1 MGNLHSTTADK
12 APFYPLT
19 SVQQVIWL
27 DQMLV
32 PESPCYSLGAILEID
47 GTFDHGILESVFNEI
62 ANANDTLRLVVC
74 YEAGDVRQQVLPSVK
89 IALDYVD
96 FSSREDTREAARK
109 HMQAC
114 FDTPLKLNGELLWK
128 VRLVRE
134 SDERVYLMHW
144 YHHIIIDG
152 TSVSLICQDVADL
165 YNRRMQGDAT
175 PLASGLSYLEFLNED
190 QEYLASLRYER
201 DARYWRHRFTV
212 APPPLFAPSD
222 RRHALTTPSNGK
234 VLLTIERSRYE
245 ALNMLGREFG
255 CTITHV
261 MVAVMAL
268 YFARVRGV
276 GEIVIGVPVHNRASA
291 RKKRA
296 LGAFASVIPLGIPV
310 DRYVSFASL
319 MTSVAREMQRCYRH
333 QRFPIADINRL
344 LNLIQSGRHQAFD
357 VIFSLEAF
365 TTDIYFENT
374 KLSVDAIRHRF
385 EQTPLAVHL
394 QDYHAGAHV
403 SMEFNYDSTRLD
415 QSEMENIR
423 RHIELL
429 ITSVLTE
436 GSSCRVGRL
445 SWLTDEER
453 HRVLY
458 DLNATAVEHPK
469 GRFLHTLFEQH
480 AEVRP
485 QAIAVMEGGIEL
497 SYQALNRRANRLA
510 RFLRTQGVVPDS
522 LIAICMERS
531 TAMIV
536 SLLAILK
543 AGGAYLPLD
552 PAYPRERLAFMAEA
566 SHALA
571 VLVDAAGQEALS
583 AVASSVT
590 RVNVQDDAALWKR
603 FPEENLHPLELGLTP
618 KHLAY
623 VIYTSGSTGRP
634 KGVMIEHRNL
644 NSLITEMAVFGVR
657 PGDRILQFAS
667 MSFDASVGDLV
678 MSLGCGGCLCLADRE
693 AIVSGKALLGILHRQ
708 RINCMFLPP
717 SAMTLCDPARLPD
730 SVRTIITGGE
740 VLPIQTAR
748 NWAGRIRLFNAY
760 GPTENTMLSTF
771 HVCQAMAVGPV
782 PIGRPTANTRIYI
795 LDQDMQPVPV
805 GVEGELYIGGDGVA
819 RGYLGQPELTTERF
833 LEDPFH
839 GDGEG
844 RMYKTGDLGRWREDG
859 IIEFLGRNDQQVKIR
874 GFRIELGEIESV
886 LGEEAGVQ
894 EVVVIVRDEG
904 DTGAQLVAYYTGAA
918 SPAAEALR
926 ERAKSRLPGYMVPSA
941 YVHLESLPLM
951 PSGKL
956 DRQRLPAPGDGNRA
970 FGMLSYEPPQG
981 AVEELL
987 SRIWNELLKV
997 ERIGRRDNFFELGGH
1012 SLLAMQ
1018 LISRLRQEGL
1028 HVEIGTLYNA
1038 PTLAE
1043 VAGNSLRMKEVLL

>member
-1 MGNLHSTTADK
+1 MGNFYSTTADK
-12 APFYPLT
+12 ARSYPLT

-32 PESPCYSLGAILEID
+32 PESPCYSLGVILEIG
-47 GTFDHGILESVFNEI
+47 GTFDQEILESVFNEV
-62 ANANDTLRLVVC
+62 ANANDALRLVVC
-74 YEAGDVRQQVLPSVK
+74 YQAGEVRQQLLPSVK
-89 IALDYVD
+89 IAMDYVD
-96 FSSREDTREAARK
+96 FSSRDDAREAAGK

-114 FDTPLKLNGELLWK
+114 FETPFKLNGELLWK

-152 TSVSLICQDVADL
+152 TSVSLICQAIADL
-165 YNRRMQGDAT
+165 YNRRMRGDAA
-175 PLASGLSYLEFLNED
+175 PLASGPSYLEFLTKD
-190 QEYLASLRYER
+190 QEYLASLRYKR
-201 DARYWRHRFTV
+201 DARYWRHRFPV

-222 RRHALTTPSNGK
+222 GRRTLTTPSSGK
-234 VLLTIERSRYE
+234 VLLTIKRSRYE
-245 ALNMLGREFG
+245 ALNTLAREFG
-255 CTITHV
+255 YTITHA
-261 MVAVMAL
+261 MTAVLAL
-268 YFARVRGV
+268 YFARARGV
-276 GEIVIGVPVHNRASA
+276 DEVIIGVPVHNRAGV
-291 RKKRA
+291 RKKHA
-296 LGAFASVIPLGIPV
+296 LGVFASVIPLGIPV
-310 DRYVSFASL
+310 DRQVSFANL
-319 MTSVAREMQRCYRH
+319 MASVAREMLRCYRH

-344 LNLIQSGRHQAFD
+344 LNLVQSGRHQAFD

-365 TTDIYFENT
+365 PADLYFGNT
-374 KLSVDAIRHRF
+374 KLGVEALRHRF

-394 QDYHAGAHV
+394 QNYHADAQV
-403 SMEFNYDSTRLD
+403 LMEFNYDSARFD
-415 QSEMENIR
+415 QGAVEDMR
-423 RHIELL
+423 RRIELL

-436 GSSCRVGRL
+436 GSGCRVGHL

-480 AEVRP
+480 AEARP
-485 QAIAVMEGGIEL
+485 QAIAVMEGDIEL

-510 RFLRTQGVVPDS
+510 HFLRTQGVAPDS
-522 LIAICMERS
+522 LIAVCMERS

-552 PAYPRERLAFMAEA
+552 PAYPRERLTFMAES
-566 SHALA
+566 SHARA
-571 VLVDAAGQEALS
+571 ILVDAAGQEALG
-583 AVASSVT
+583 AVALSVT
-590 RVNVQDDAALWKR
+590 RVNVQDDATLWKR

-644 NSLITEMAVFGVR
+644 NSLITEMAVFGVQ

-678 MSLGCGGCLCLADRE
+678 LSLGYGGCLCLADRE
-693 AIVSGKALLGILHRQ
+693 AIVPGEALLGTLHRQ
-708 RINCMFLPP
+708 RINYLFLPP
-717 SAMTLCDPARLPD
+717 SAMALCDPACLPD
-730 SVRTIITGGE
+730 SVRTIISGGE
-740 VLPIQTAR
+740 ALPIQTAR

-760 GPTENTMLSTF
+760 GPTENTMLASV
-771 HVCQAMAVGPV
+771 HVCLAMAGGPV

-795 LDQDMQPVPV
+795 LDRDLQPVPV

-839 GDGEG
+839 GNGEG

-859 IIEFLGRNDQQVKIR
+859 NIEFLGRNDQQVKIR

-886 LGEEAGVQ
+886 LGGEAGVR

-904 DTGAQLVAYYTGAA
+904 DTGAQLVAYYTGTT

-926 ERAKSRLPGYMVPSA
+926 ARAVLHLPDHMVPSA
-941 YVHLESLPLM
+941 YVRLDSLPLM

-956 DRQRLPAPGDGNRA
+956 DRQRLPAPEEDDRA
-970 FGMLSYEPPQG
+970 LGMLAYEAPQG
-981 AVEELL
+981 EAEATLARVWRELL
-987 SRIWNELLKV
+987 NV

-1012 SLLAMQ
+1012 SLLAVQ
-1018 LISRLRQEGL
+1018 LVSRLRLEGL
-1028 HVEIGTLYNA
+1028 HVEIGALYNA